1 MSTKSLLKD
10 INSQLQSH
18 CLELVS
24 NKQALHNK
32 DKELA
37 TIKFQILKLQIRN
50 EHLVAKSVEAKKAIK
65 KA

>member
-1 MSTKSLLKD
+1 
-10 INSQLQSH
+10 
-18 CLELVS
+18 LELVS